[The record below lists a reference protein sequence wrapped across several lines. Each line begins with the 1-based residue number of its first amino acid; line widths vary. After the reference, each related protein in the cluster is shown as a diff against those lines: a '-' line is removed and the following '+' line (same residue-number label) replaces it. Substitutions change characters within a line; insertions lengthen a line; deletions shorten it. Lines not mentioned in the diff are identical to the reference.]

1 MIVMVIGG
9 GIGGLTAALSLH
21 AAGIEVR
28 VYESVGD
35 IRRFGVGINLQPN
48 AVRELI
54 ELGLGGAL
62 AATAIETA
70 ELGYYNRHGQLIW
83 SEPRGL
89 AAGYAWPQYS
99 IDRGDLQMILLDAV
113 KQRIGA
119 ANVITGHHLVS
130 FEQDD
135 RGVTARFI
143 DRRGGQ
149 PLPPQTG
156 DVLIGCDGLHS
167 ATRAQL
173 HPKEGAPVWSGR
185 LQWRGV
191 VEAEPFLDGR
201 THATMGFSGQRAVVY
216 PISKTAADRGRS
228 RINWVTTLAD
238 QFAAGE
244 RATWDRVTW
253 DRGVCKDRFIHR
265 FKDWN
270 FDWIRFADL
279 ISRTDDIYEYPVY
292 DRDPL
297 PRWSFGRVTLLG
309 DAAHPMWAIGAQAG
323 SQAIVDARV
332 LALALATAP
341 TPERA
346 LEQYEAQRRPA
357 MNAVTLQNR
366 KFGPAI
372 VMELAEQ
379 RAPNGFKRIEDVI
392 PHGELADIARV
403 YKVAAGFDP
412 EELNSR
418 PSLSVPRP
426 TDARPA
432 TASHPW

>member
-1 MIVMVIGG
+1 MTVMVIGG

-28 VYESVGD
+28 VYESVAD
-35 IRRFGVGINLQPN
+35 IRPLGVGINLQPN

-54 ELGLGGAL
+54 ELGLGDAL

-70 ELGYYNRHGQLIW
+70 ELRYCNRHGQLIW

-113 KQRIGA
+113 KDSIGPD
-119 ANVITGHHLVS
+119 NVVTGHHLVS
-130 FEQDD
+130 FEQDGA
-135 RGVTARFI
+135 GVIARFI
-143 DRRGGQ
+143 DRRSRAA
-149 PLPPQTG
+149 LPPQRA
-156 DVLIGCDGLHS
+156 DVLIGCDGIHS
-167 ATRAQL
+167 MVRAQL
-173 HPKEGAPVWSGR
+173 HPNEGPPVASGR
-185 LQWRGV
+185 IQWRGV

-201 THATMGFSGQRAVVY
+201 THVTMGFSEQRNVIY
-216 PISKTAADRGRS
+216 PISRKAAERGRS
-228 RINWVTTLAD
+228 RINWVTVLGGQSVSA
-238 QFAAGE
+238 E
-244 RATWDRVTW
+244 RGSWDRSSS
-253 DRGVCKDRFIHR
+253 KDRFIHH

-270 FDWIRFADL
+270 FAWLRFAD
-279 ISRTDDIYEYPVY
+279 IVRRTEHVYEYPVH

-346 LEQYEAQRRPA
+346 LEQYEAQRRTV

-366 KFGPAI
+366 NFGPAI
-372 VMELAEQ
+372 VMELAER
-379 RAPNGFKRIEDVI
+379 RAPNGFTSIDDVVARS
-392 PHGELADIARV
+392 ELAEISRA
-403 YKVAAGFDP
+403 YKIAAGFDQ
-412 EELNSR
+412 EELNNR
-418 PSLSVPRP
+418 PSLSAPH
-426 TDARPA
+426 TARS
-432 TASHPW
+432 T

>member
-1 MIVMVIGG
+1 MKVTVIGG

-21 AAGIEVR
+21 AAGIDVR
-28 VYESVGD
+28 VYESVAE

-54 ELGLGGAL
+54 ELGLGDAL

-83 SEPRGL
+83 LEPRGR

-99 IDRGDLQMILLDAV
+99 IDRGDLQMILLEAV

-119 ANVITGHHLVS
+119 ANVFTGHHLVS

-149 PLPPQTG
+149 PLPPAHG
-156 DVLIGCDGLHS
+156 DLLIGCDGLHS
-167 ATRAQL
+167 ATRARL
-173 HPKEGAPVWSGR
+173 HPNEGAPVWSGSI
-185 LQWRGV
+185 QWRGV

-201 THATMGFSGQRAVVY
+201 THATIGFSGQRAVVY
-216 PISKTAADRGRS
+216 PISKSAADRGGS

-238 QFAAGE
+238 QCAAGE
-244 RATWDRVTW
+244 RATWDRVTRDRVTWDRVTW
-253 DRGVCKDRFIHR
+253 DRGVSKDRFVHH
-265 FKDWN
+265 FKAWH
-270 FDWIRFADL
+270 FDWIKFGDL

-357 MNAVTLQNR
+357 MN
-366 KFGPAI
+366 
-372 VMELAEQ
+372 
-379 RAPNGFKRIEDVI
+379 
-392 PHGELADIARV
+392 
-403 YKVAAGFDP
+403 
-412 EELNSR
+412 
-418 PSLSVPRP
+418 
-426 TDARPA
+426 
-432 TASHPW
+432 

>member
-1 MIVMVIGG
+1 MTVMVIGG

-21 AAGIEVR
+21 AAGIDVR
-28 VYESVGD
+28 VYESVAD
-35 IRRFGVGINLQPN
+35 IKRFGVGINLQPN

-54 ELGLGGAL
+54 ELGVGDAL

-70 ELGYYNRHGQLIW
+70 ELAYHNKHGQLIW

-113 KQRIGA
+113 KDRIGPD
-119 ANVITGHHLVS
+119 NVFTGHHLVS
-130 FEQDD
+130 FEQNGS
-135 RGVTARFI
+135 GVTARFI
-143 DRRGGQ
+143 DRRSRQ

-156 DVLIGCDGLHS
+156 EVLVGCDGLRS
-167 ATRAQL
+167 ATRTQL
-173 HPKEGAPVWSGR
+173 HPREGSPVWSGR
-185 LQWRGV
+185 IQWRGV
-191 VEAEPFLDGR
+191 VEAEPFLNGR
-201 THATMGFSGQRAVVY
+201 THATMGFSEQRAVVY
-216 PISKTAADRGRS
+216 PISRKVAESGRS
-228 RINWVTTLAD
+228 RINWVTILGRQTAS
-238 QFAAGE
+238 GE
-244 RATWDRVTW
+244 HTTWDRTTWERTTWERTTW
-253 DRGVCKDRFIHR
+253 DRGASKDRFVHH

-270 FDWIRFADL
+270 FEWLKFADL
-279 ISRTDDIYEYPVY
+279 ICRTDEIYEYPVY

-332 LALALATAP
+332 LARALATAP

-346 LEQYEAQRRPA
+346 LERYEAQRRPM

-372 VMELAEQ
+372 VMEIAEQ
-379 RAPNGFKRIEDVI
+379 RAPNGFKKIEDVMTRR
-392 PHGELADIARV
+392 ELADISRD
-403 YKVAAGFDP
+403 YKIAAGFDP
-412 EELNSR
+412 EGLNNR
-418 PSLSVPRP
+418 PSLTVPR
-426 TDARPA
+426 
-432 TASHPW
+432 TAA